1 MGKRAWEKRLS
12 QFAAAAPVAVIL
24 ASVLVGV
31 LLWGGFN
38 TALEVTNTE
47 AFCISCHEMRDNV
60 YKEYRETIHYRNR
73 TGVRATCPDCHVP
86 RDWVHKVVRKIAA
99 TNELYHWM
107 MGSIDTREKFL
118 SKRYELAQH
127 VWRSMKRT
135 DSRECRNCHDFEAMK
150 LPRGTR
156 VEDDRHWRANMEG
169 KTCIDCHRGIAHH
182 LPEEFLEE
190 EHARFEKEK
199 VPCYQCHADMQK
211 PPDDDWDD

>member
-12 QFAAAAPVAVIL
+12 KFVAAAPVAIIL

-99 TNELYHWM
+99 TNELYHWL

-118 SKRYELAQH
+118 SKR
-127 VWRSMKRT
+127 
-135 DSRECRNCHDFEAMK
+135 
-150 LPRGTR
+150 
-156 VEDDRHWRANMEG
+156 
-169 KTCIDCHRGIAHH
+169 
-182 LPEEFLEE
+182 
-190 EHARFEKEK
+190 
-199 VPCYQCHADMQK
+199 
-211 PPDDDWDD
+211 